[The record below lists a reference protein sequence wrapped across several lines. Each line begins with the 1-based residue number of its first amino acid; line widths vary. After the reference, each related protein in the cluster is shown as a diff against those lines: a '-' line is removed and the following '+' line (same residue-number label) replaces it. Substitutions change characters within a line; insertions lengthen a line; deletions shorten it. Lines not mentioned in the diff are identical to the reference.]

1 MPTNNGQYDY
11 QLVFPPLFPDTLPT
25 PSPHSCL
32 LPSFSGLPMY
42 APVLKLTAEEIAKSV
57 SGISNGVY
65 IVLLWISSRNLLVP
79 VYIGSGDVRKRLLSH
94 LKATKNANLNTD
106 SHYSSKEYNINPKWF
121 YELLTVTEAQYFMFT
136 WFECPEHRSYENETY
151 HVLVET
157 PYLLNARAVIRDE
170 RSKLKYRNKKA
181 QENFY
186 FVRELLR

>member
-11 QLVFPPLFPDTLPT
+11 QLVFPPLLPNTLPT

-42 APVLKLTAEEIAKSV
+42 APALKLSAEEITKSV
-57 SGISNGVY
+57 FGNSIGVY
-65 IVLLWISSRNLLVP
+65 IVLLWISSHNLLVP
-79 VYIGSGDVRKRLLSH
+79 VYIGSGDVRKRLISH
-94 LKATKNANLNTD
+94 LKAAEKGNLSTV
-106 SHYSSKEYNINPKWF
+106 SHYSKEYNIHPKWF
-121 YELLTVTEAQYFMFT
+121 YELLTVTEAQCFMFT
-136 WFECPEHRSYENETY
+136 WFECSEHRSYENETY
-151 HVLVET
+151 HVLVNT